1 MGFREF
7 IRYRIEAGKRGFLG
21 RAADDWAIALHP
33 WGISI
38 AHTDFRPFFPRGTNR
53 QEIAWSD
60 VTRVFASQSDNYT
73 FDTVWITFIL
83 GNGTSVSVPE
93 VAEGWEQLIRQLPER
108 LPMRRSRRF
117 GCLTSR
123 GLRSHPTP
131 RSCIPHQTTDPANN
145 HH

>member
-60 VTRVFASQSDNYT
+60 VARVIASQSDNYT

-108 LPMRRSRRF
+108 LPNAPQPQDW
-117 GCLTSR
+117 L
-123 GLRSHPTP
+123 
-131 RSCIPHQTTDPANN
+131 PHVTRTAFASNAVQLYPAPND
-145 HH
+145 